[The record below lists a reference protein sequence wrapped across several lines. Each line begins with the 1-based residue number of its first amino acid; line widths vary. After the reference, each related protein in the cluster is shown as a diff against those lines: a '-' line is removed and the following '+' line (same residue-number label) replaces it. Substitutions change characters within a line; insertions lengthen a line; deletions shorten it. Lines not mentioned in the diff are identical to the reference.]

1 MHLGT
6 VSVYIII
13 LLVLQ
18 LFGLS
23 SIFIALVGTN
33 NNNSVDT
40 LNGSQDEVTAQ
51 MEGDNPS
58 QDVDSQLL

>member
-13 LLVLQ
+13 LFLQ

-40 LNGSQDEVTAQ
+40 LNGSQDEVTGQ
-51 MEGDNPS
+51 TEEDSPS
-58 QDVDSQLL
+58 QDVDSHFL

>member
-13 LLVLQ
+13 LVLQ

-33 NNNSVDT
+33 NNNNSVDT

-51 MEGDNPS
+51 MEEDNPS